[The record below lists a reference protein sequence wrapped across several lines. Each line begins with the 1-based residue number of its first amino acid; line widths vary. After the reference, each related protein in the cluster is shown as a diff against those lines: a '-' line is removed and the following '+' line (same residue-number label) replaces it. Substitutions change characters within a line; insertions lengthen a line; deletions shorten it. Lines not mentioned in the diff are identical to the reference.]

1 MIPNYLARNGW
12 RTTHLA
18 WLLVLVALGIF
29 VTRAAWADIF
39 LIALNDEES
48 TQIWLVPLVFTWLIW
63 ARRARFRLCARRGR
77 SVGLLLIAAGW
88 ALLTIGD
95 LYYYQAF
102 WHFGAILVVVGC
114 VVAVLG
120 ADLLWRFAP
129 AFFVLCFMVPV
140 PGRIRQQI
148 SIPAQRITAEVTE
161 ALLQAMAVPIERA
174 GNLLTINGE
183 QVAVAEACNGLR
195 MVFTLVLVS
204 YAFAFGTPLRNGVRL
219 VVILLSP
226 FLAIMFNVF
235 RLVPTVLV
243 YGYSTDTVAKIFH
256 DYAGWIMVVLAFG
269 TLMGLLW
276 LLRWALVP
284 VTRYTLAYD

>member
-12 RTTHLA
+12 RPRHLL
-18 WLLVLVALGIF
+18 WLLALVTAGVY
-29 VTRAAWADIF
+29 VTYDAWADIF
-39 LIALNDEES
+39 LIAWKDEES
-48 TQIWLVPLVFTWLIW
+48 TQIWLVPPVFAWLLW
-63 ARRARFRLCARRGR
+63 ARRARIRLCARRGR
-77 SVGLLLIAAGW
+77 SVGLLLIALGW
-88 ALLTIGD
+88 GLLTVGD
-95 LYYYQAF
+95 LYYFQAF
-102 WHFGAILVVVGC
+102 WHLGAILVAVGC
-114 VVAVLG
+114 TVAVLG

-129 AFFVLCFMVPV
+129 AFFVLMFLIPV

-161 ALLQAMAVPIERA
+161 ALLQAMAIPIERA
-174 GNLLTINGE
+174 GNLLTINGTE
-183 QVAVAEACNGLR
+183 VAVAEACNGLR
-195 MVFTLVLVS
+195 MVFTLVLVT

-226 FLAIMFNVF
+226 FMAILFNVF

-243 YGYSTDTVAKIFH
+243 YGYSTDTVADFFH
-256 DYAGWIMVVLAFG
+256 TWAGYVMVALAFG